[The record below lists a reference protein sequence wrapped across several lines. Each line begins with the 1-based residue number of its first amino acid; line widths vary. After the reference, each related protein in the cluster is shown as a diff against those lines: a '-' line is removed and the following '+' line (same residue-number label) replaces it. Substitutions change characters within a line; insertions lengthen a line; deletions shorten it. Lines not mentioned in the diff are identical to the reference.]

1 MPRGN
6 PSGMTAALGADMSK
20 SITAIQKFMTTTPH
34 SIGADQTLA
43 HAHAV
48 MREFRI
54 RHLPVLVGGKLVG
67 MVTDRDLRFI
77 ETLRD
82 VDPSKV
88 PVEDAMVTDVY
99 SVDPE
104 TPVDEVVREMAQHKY
119 GSVVVMQNQKVVGI
133 FTTVDVCTAFADMLH
148 TRLAK

>member
-1 MPRGN
+1 MA
-6 PSGMTAALGADMSK
+6 AALGADMSK
-20 SITAIQKFMTTTPH
+20 SIPAIQKFMTTTPH

>member
-1 MPRGN
+1 
-6 PSGMTAALGADMSK
+6 
-20 SITAIQKFMTTTPH
+20 MTTTPH

>member
-1 MPRGN
+1 
-6 PSGMTAALGADMSK
+6 MTAALGADMSK
-20 SITAIQKFMTTTPH
+20 SIPAIQKFMTTTPH

>member
-1 MPRGN
+1 
-6 PSGMTAALGADMSK
+6 MSK
-20 SITAIQKFMTTTPH
+20 SIPAIQKFMTTTPH

-82 VDPSKV
+82 VDPAKV

>member
-20 SITAIQKFMTTTPH
+20 SIPAIQKFMTTTPH

-67 MVTDRDLRFI
+67 MVTDRD
-77 ETLRD
+77 
-82 VDPSKV
+82 

>member
-1 MPRGN
+1 
-6 PSGMTAALGADMSK
+6 MSK
-20 SITAIQKFMTTTPH
+20 SIPAIQKFMTTTPH

-43 HAHAV
+43 QAHAV
-48 MREFRI
+48 MREHRI

-82 VDPSKV
+82 VDPAKV
-88 PVEDAMVTDVY
+88 TVEDAMVTDVY

>member
-1 MPRGN
+1 
-6 PSGMTAALGADMSK
+6 MSK
-20 SITAIQKFMTTTPH
+20 SIPAIQKFMTTTPH

-104 TPVDEVVREMAQHKY
+104 TPVDEVVLEMAQHKY